1 MKPIARTAS
10 VMDDGKDS
18 NRVRGLDVDDR
29 VGEAQNGHAA
39 NAEVWRDKRNANTR
53 VRVANQL
60 SKGGIY
66 SLEVPLA
73 EAGLT
78 LFVPLNGVAELGA
91 GLVFEANRLAHRR
104 GRLASIERRT
114 SSQAVPS
121 DWPDR
126 TLRAR
131 RSISSAQAASMFSS
145 AV

>member
-66 SLEVPLA
+66 SL
-73 EAGLT
+73 
-78 LFVPLNGVAELGA
+78 VAELGA